1 MSNKELIELIDDLVL
16 AALKCDLAQQN
27 FEKSK
32 EELEK
37 VSSKFNNEVRNIEKE
52 ELLTNPDFTYK
63 VELANKI
70 FEILN
75 IDKIGGLY
83 IMYLIDI

>member
-1 MSNKELIELIDDLVL
+1 MSNKELIELIDDLAL

-27 FEKSK
+27 FEKAK

-37 VSSKFNNEVRNIEKE
+37 VSSKFNNEIENMNSEKI
-52 ELLTNPDFTYK
+52 LTNQEFTYK

-70 FEILN
+70 FERLN
-75 IDKIGGLY
+75 IDKIGG
-83 IMYLIDI
+83 